1 MQVKTLVVALAALTS
16 GAAFSG
22 TNGDAVLNL
31 TGASAIRANVAQ
43 SIRSLCGD
51 AGGTLT
57 VYKEKTGGNAKLENH
72 QAYVCSNPMV
82 SGITTVY
89 HTTSGGSLNS
99 ILGMS
104 SNAALQQKAV
114 NIGSGTCA
122 NIGAGAGPLAGM
134 TVVQN
139 CALSGVVE
147 SDGGFSDVEYGPA
160 IDQVSFLTAGT
171 DGLTLAQVDQGFTGV
186 AQVFGIAVSK
196 KLYEDLQVA
205 QGLVAGGCAVG
216 AYTPACQPSISRAAI
231 TSLINSNSFNAAKAD
246 PSDFLGV
253 TAGQPVEYA
262 RRVSTSGTQT
272 SAQVYFLGLGCLN
285 GDNGGQFNIIPG
297 GVYGNLTVSEN
308 SGTSDVTA
316 KLNAAAAGYAFGV
329 VSGENLPK
337 AGTDTWK
344 FVKVNGVSMTEGTSG
359 ALNKATAIA
368 GDYDYFVESVVYKS
382 AASGK
387 TGTEEGAML
396 DAIAA
401 KMATPVADGGPTT
414 VGLFII
420 PENNGGYD
428 NATYPAEVGKFQRGG
443 SVPNSCQ
450 PVANPF

>member
-16 GAAFSG
+16 GAAFAG
-22 TNGDAVLNL
+22 PNGDAVLNL

-51 AGGTLT
+51 AGGSLIA
-57 VYKEKTGGNAKLENH
+57 YKEKTGGNNKLENH
-72 QAYVCSNPMV
+72 HAYVCSVPMV

-89 HTTSGGSLNS
+89 HTVTGGSLNS

-104 SNAALQQKAV
+104 SNVALQQKV
-114 NIGSGTCA
+114 LNIASAGCT

-134 TVVQN
+134 TVVQG
-139 CALSGVVE
+139 CAVGSELE

-160 IDQVSFLTAGT
+160 IDQVSFLSAGT

-186 AQVFGIAVSK
+186 AQVFGVGVSK
-196 KLYEDLQVA
+196 KLYEDMQVA

-216 AYTPACQPSISRAAI
+216 DYTPACQPSISRAKI
-231 TSLINSNSFNAAKAD
+231 TSLINNNEFNAAKAD

-253 TAGQPVEYA
+253 TAGMPVEYA

-285 GDNGGQFNIIPG
+285 GPNFGEFNIITG

-308 SGTSDVTA
+308 SGTGDVTA

-329 VSGENLPK
+329 ISGENLPK
-337 AGTDTWK
+337 ASDSWK
-344 FVKVNGVSMTEGTSG
+344 FVKVNGVSMTEGTS
-359 ALNKATAIA
+359 AAMNKATAIA

-382 AASGK
+382 TASGK

-401 KMATPVADGGPTT
+401 KMATPIADGGPTT

-450 PVANPF
+450 SVANPF